1 MQGVDPD
8 ILEKY
13 SVYSE
18 ETAKEMA
25 KACANAYHTNIGIGI
40 TGTMGN
46 IDPNNLQ
53 ASVPGNVFFA
63 FWIDGNI
70 TVYHKEIPHQDSRL

>member
-18 ETAKEMA
+18 ETAIEMA
-25 KACANAYHTNIGIGI
+25 KACAKTYQTMIGIGI

-46 IDPNNLQ
+46 IDPNNSVF
-53 ASVPGNVFFA
+53 SVP
-63 FWIDGNI
+63 
-70 TVYHKEIPHQDSRL
+70 